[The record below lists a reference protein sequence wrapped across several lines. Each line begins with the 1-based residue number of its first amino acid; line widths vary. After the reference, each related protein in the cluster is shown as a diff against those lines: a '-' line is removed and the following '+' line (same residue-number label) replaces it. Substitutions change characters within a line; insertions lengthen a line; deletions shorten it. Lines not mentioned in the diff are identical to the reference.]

1 MFRFSIRDLLW
12 LTLVVA
18 LALGWPV
25 HERQLRHQLANASK
39 WRGAAGALEHV
50 LIDDGLQ
57 VSWKMDATKVEVT
70 LPNAMSDAGRWRDFK
85 RTISIDNYEPSDVE

>member
-18 LALGWPV
+18 LALGWLI
-25 HERQLRHQLANASK
+25 HDRHLRHQLVNASK

-57 VSWKMDATKVEVT
+57 VSWNMDALEVEVT
-70 LPNAMSDAGRWRDFK
+70 LPNAMSDAQRWRDFN
-85 RTISIDNYEPSDVE
+85 RMISIDRYEPSEPK